1 MTLKQFLLNDNK
13 RKYFNVQNIG
23 LALVCLYIFT
33 CFVAVD
39 IVVSSRFNSITL
51 VLMLG
56 WALLCLVR
64 SWATKKLPL
73 SGYTA
78 WYAVFMVISFVSML
92 YSKEQSI
99 FSGQFYLMLVSFCVT
114 FAILIFVNNAFSF
127 KTIAYA
133 FIISATV
140 LVVLLYAKGLLSG
153 TESDRL
159 GQDFMGNSNNFAWMM
174 MIATML
180 GMWLLIYESGKASF
194 KWEVFK
200 KCYLLVKIA
209 LIGAILLCL
218 YALMLSGGRK
228 YFVLPFVFLYVLLIL
243 KKDKKGKTH
252 FWLYTA
258 IAIVLVVVAYLLIM
272 KVETL
277 YNAIGKRIESFI
289 QGFTGKGEYDG
300 SSAIRS
306 TMREYALSMWI
317 QNPIFGYGFD
327 SFKYYNLTHTGHFY
341 YSHCNYT
348 EMLFNGGIVLFVAYY
363 WIYFLLIRKM
373 RRAQNVN
380 SKYKAFAVGTVVIT
394 LLFDLLGISYSVLV
408 MQLVLALSYRA
419 LDLNNESSEIVE
431 R

>member
-1 MTLKQFLLNDNK
+1 MQKQRMLNEK
-13 RKYFNVQNIG
+13 KQHILQNVG

-39 IVVSSRFNSITL
+39 IVVSSTFNSITL
-51 VLMLG
+51 VLLLG

-64 SWATKKLPL
+64 SWTTKKLPL

-114 FAILIFVNNAFSF
+114 FAILMFIRNEFSF
-127 KTIAYA
+127 KILAYT
-133 FIISATV
+133 FIISGMI
-140 LVVLLYAKGLLSG
+140 LVFILYAKGLLSG
-153 TESDRL
+153 TVSDRL
-159 GQDFMGNSNNFAWMM
+159 GTDFMGNANNFAHFM
-174 MIATML
+174 MIASMFGL
-180 GMWLLIYESGKASF
+180 WLIVYESDKKSF
-194 KWEVFK
+194 NSELFQKGYIVI
-200 KCYLLVKIA
+200 KIA
-209 LIGAILLCL
+209 LLGAVLLCL
-218 YALMLSGGRK
+218 YSLILSGGRK
-228 YFVLPFVFLYVLLIL
+228 YFVLPFVFLYVLLIF

-289 QGFTGKGEYDG
+289 QGLTGKGEYDG

-327 SFKYYNLTHTGHFY
+327 SFKYYNLTETGYFY

-348 EMLFNGGIVLFVAYY
+348 EMLFNGGIILFVAYY
-363 WIYFLLIRKM
+363 WIYYYLFKKTIRSK
-373 RRAQNVN
+373 NID
-380 SKYKAFAVGTVVIT
+380 SKYKSFVIAVLVCG
-394 LLFDLLGISYSVLV
+394 LLFDLFGISYSILTVQIV
-408 MQLVLALSYRA
+408 NAIAFRA
-419 LDLNNESSEIVE
+419 SSFTTQTIS
-431 R
+431 